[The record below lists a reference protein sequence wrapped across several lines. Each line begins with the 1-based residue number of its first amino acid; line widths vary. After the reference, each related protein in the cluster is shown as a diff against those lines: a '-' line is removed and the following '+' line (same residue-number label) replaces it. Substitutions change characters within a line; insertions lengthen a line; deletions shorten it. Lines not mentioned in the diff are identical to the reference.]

1 MKRLEIFKA
10 GKQTASSGQA
20 LTFGEAEMRAT
31 VEAYN
36 PALHEAPIVV
46 GHPKDNGPAY
56 GWIKG
61 LEFDESG
68 TLKAD
73 TDQIDP
79 EFAEM
84 VRAGRFKKRSASFY
98 RPDSPSNPVP
108 GVFYLRHVGFL
119 GAQPPAVKGLA
130 DPEFNDSPEDV
141 VEFADD
147 FALATLFR
155 RMREFFIERFGAEN
169 ADRVLPGFL
178 IEDMEEQARRP
189 APEEAADNYQEGDE
203 TPPAD
208 DATPPSEGDDH
219 TPPEDSTMTQ
229 EEIDALKAKAERAD
243 QAESELQALK
253 GKDADF
259 AEREA
264 RLKRA
269 EIERQ
274 VDGLIEEG
282 RVLPANRQ
290 STIDYAATLDDAEEI
305 EFSEGEGAAK
315 RTQQARFMDLLA
327 KQPKMVDFQEHS
339 GEGEG
344 GEHMDYAELSDRA
357 NAWKDKQKAGGKH
370 ISTAQ
375 AIRDIQAS
383 RDK

>member
-10 GKQTASSGQA
+10 GKQTASSGQT
-20 LTFGEAEMRAT
+20 LSFGEQEMRAT
-31 VEAYN
+31 VEAYD
-36 PALHEAPIVV
+36 PAKHEAPVVV
-46 GHPKDNGPAY
+46 GHPKDNAPAY

-61 LEFDESG
+61 LEFGEDG
-68 TLKAD
+68 TLRAT

-84 VRAGRFKKRSASFY
+84 VKAGRFKKRSASFY

-108 GVFYLRHVGFL
+108 GTFYLRHVGFL

-141 VEFADD
+141 IEFADD

-155 RMREFFIERFGAEN
+155 RMREFFIERFGAED
-169 ADRVLPGFL
+169 ADKVLPSFL
-178 IEDMEEQARRP
+178 IEDMEDQARHPIP
-189 APEEAADNYQEGDE
+189 ADDFTEGD
-203 TPPAD
+203 D
-208 DATPPSEGDDH
+208 DATPPDGTPGCNDDDP
-219 TPPEDSTMTQ
+219 TPPEDNTMTQ

-243 QAESELQALK
+243 QAEAELQTLK
-253 GKDADF
+253 DKAADF

-264 RLKRA
+264 KLKRA

-274 VDGLIEEG
+274 VDALIEEG
-282 RVLPANRQ
+282 RVMPANRQ
-290 STIDYAATLDDAEEI
+290 ATVDYAASLDDSEEI
-305 EFSEGEGAAK
+305 EFSEGEGKDPAK
-315 RTQQARFMDLLA
+315 RTQLGRYLDLLA
-327 KQPKMVDFQEHS
+327 KQPKAVDFGEHS
-339 GEGEG
+339 GEGEPG
-344 GEHMDYAELSDRA
+344 DTLDYAELSDRA
-357 NAWKDKQKAGGKH
+357 NAWKDKQKGLGKH

-375 AIRDIQAS
+375 AIRDVQAG